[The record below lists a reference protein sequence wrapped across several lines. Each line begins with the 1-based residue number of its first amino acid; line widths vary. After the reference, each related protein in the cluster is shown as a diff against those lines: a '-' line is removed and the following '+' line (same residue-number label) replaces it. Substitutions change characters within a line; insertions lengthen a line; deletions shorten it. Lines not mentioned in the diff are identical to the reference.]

1 MAQETEKERVN
12 REVIELLN
20 ELRLTLPGVQVL
32 FGFLLILPFQQRFAT
47 VSDSE
52 RVVYFL
58 AVLATIA
65 SLICLIAPASYHR
78 LRFRASDKQRLLF
91 ISNRLAIAGIAFLA
105 IAMVTGLFMI
115 AQVVIGEAWA
125 AAMAGLAGLGLVMLW
140 FVLPIYSRLRA
151 GE

>member
-1 MAQETEKERVN
+1 
-12 REVIELLN
+12 
-20 ELRLTLPGVQVL
+20 VL